1 MKTLLSDHTWEHFD
15 DLRRLDCGAVEDPC
29 RVNPQPGHN
38 PGHSKTG
45 KKNVAGTLVVGV
57 LTHLGRLERTQN
69 KAVKNAT
76 YSYSLK
82 LKFSFGLKDF

>member
-1 MKTLLSDHTWEHFD
+1 MIKILREARPPFTTPLIKRKVKTSVSDQTWEHFD

-57 LTHLGRLERTQN
+57 LTHLGRLKRTNQ
-69 KAVKNAT
+69 
-76 YSYSLK
+76 SL
-82 LKFSFGLKDF
+82 